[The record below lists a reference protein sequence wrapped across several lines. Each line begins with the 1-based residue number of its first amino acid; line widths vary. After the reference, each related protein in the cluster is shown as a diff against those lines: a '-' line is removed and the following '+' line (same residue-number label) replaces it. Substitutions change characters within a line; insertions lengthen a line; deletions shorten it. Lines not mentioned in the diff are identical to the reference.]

1 MDELAPYRGAPAP
14 IAAATRGAVAPGGF
28 PAAAPAGVGT
38 PYGPDLAAVK
48 SPADYL
54 GALRRRAW
62 LALIVAVPLGTLA
75 SIYALRQPKIYQAM
89 GQIRIEAPHF
99 DSALSALVAR
109 DMGQGDASSQASY
122 AADRVT
128 DLQYGRA
135 LAERVIARNQ
145 FGPEVA
151 QMDDPAAELIVDHI
165 AVKPVLKSNTYNVT
179 LNGRDPALTKRLLEA
194 VLEEMVKA
202 AKDEQAMR
210 VGDTVENARRALRTL
225 IAARDDRQREML
237 GQMEALGTIGPGG
250 RSILEEQYAKLGQS
264 IEAQQARL
272 GELQQKMMFA
282 QYFPRDEAVS
292 PRETAALAQRE
303 RLAEMQ
309 EDLRDRLADL
319 RRKTRHFDSD
329 PAARMVAGQLHKVMT
344 KIDEIDD
351 SFAAKTQMTADPT
364 ELIHE
369 SLQRDVETR
378 QARQE
383 EMLTQI
389 QKAMPDQQKYLY
401 LLEDHASIRK
411 QIDDMTSKLQAFE
424 ILAKSQEANPPV
436 KVLGM
441 IKEPSRPMKSKT
453 TLIVMGLVV
462 SLGTGIGLVVLLEH
476 LDHSAKVPEHVS
488 HGLNLPLL
496 GVVPRTPRTAL
507 THRGGHLWTAGAP
520 DSAAADAFRNI
531 RAGLLGAADLGGP
544 IVSLLVSSAKAGEGK
559 STTALNLAAACA
571 RAGERT
577 LLLDV
582 DLRRPTLDAAF
593 PADAGDD
600 DGLGLV
606 DVLKGAV
613 PWQATLRRTELHNL
627 DFIPA
632 GDPRDVPIEI
642 LGTLELR
649 QLLTALTHHY
659 DRVILDGPAILGMA
673 DCRVLGRMVDAAVLV
688 VRAGAHRTV
697 TLQRAKAVL
706 EQSRVEIAGVIVN
719 GLSDGAQHWSSH
731 AYGAAAV
738 AAYRRDRAL
747 PAAAAVPE
755 AALADA

>member
-1 MDELAPYRGAPAP
+1 
-14 IAAATRGAVAPGGF
+14 
-28 PAAAPAGVGT
+28 
-38 PYGPDLAAVK
+38 VK
-48 SPADYL
+48 TPADYL

-75 SIYALRQPKIYQAM
+75 SIYTLRQPKIYQAF

-109 DMGQGDASSQASY
+109 DMGQPDASLQTSY
-122 AADRVT
+122 AADKVT
-128 DLQYGRA
+128 DLQFGRV
-135 LAERVIARNQ
+135 LAERVMARNQ

-151 QMDDPAAELIVDHI
+151 QMDDPAAELIVDNI
-165 AVKPVLKSNTYNVT
+165 SVKPVLKSNTYNVT

-194 VLEEMVKA
+194 LLEELVKS
-202 AKDEQAMR
+202 AKDEQVLR

-225 IAARDDRQREML
+225 TAAREDREAQMIR
-237 GQMEALGTIGPGG
+237 QMEALGTIGPGG
-250 RSILEEQYAKLGQS
+250 RNILEEQYAKLGQS

-272 GELQQKMMFA
+272 GELQQKMLFA
-282 QYFPRDEAVS
+282 PYFPRDEVIS
-292 PRETAALAQRE
+292 PREAAARAQRE
-303 RLAEMQ
+303 RLEEMKQ
-309 EDLRDRLADL
+309 DLMDRLDDL
-319 RRKTRHFDSD
+319 KRKTRHFDSD
-329 PAARMVAGQLHKVMT
+329 PAAKMVGRQLHKVMNN
-344 KIDEIDD
+344 IEEIDD
-351 SFAAKTQMTADPT
+351 AFAAKTQMAADPT

-378 QARQE
+378 QAQQQ
-383 EMLTQI
+383 EMLTRL
-389 QKAMPDQQKYLY
+389 QKAMPDHQKYLY

-411 QIDDMTSKLQAFE
+411 QIDDMTGKLQAFE

-436 KVLGM
+436 KVLGT
-441 IKEPSRPMKSKT
+441 IEEPKPAKSKT
-453 TLIVMGLVV
+453 MLIVMGLVG
-462 SLGTGIGLVVLLEH
+462 SLGAGVGLVFLLEH
-476 LDHSAKVPEHVS
+476 LDRSVRVPEHVS

-507 THRGGHLWTAGAP
+507 THRGGHLWTSGAP

-531 RAGLLGAADLGGP
+531 RAGLLGAADRGGP

-593 PADAGDD
+593 PADEGDE
-600 DGLGLV
+600 DGRLGLV

-613 PWQATLRRTELHNL
+613 PWQATLRRTDLHNL

-688 VRAGAHRTV
+688 VRAGAHQTV

-747 PAAAAVPE
+747 PPVAAAAVPE
-755 AALADA
+755 AALAEA